1 MPVLR
6 SSAPKETVH
15 MKVEKFMTHELVTLR
30 SVSKMID
37 IIKALETEHAAWPVL
52 NLADNMCGII
62 PKSVLIKL
70 I

>member
-1 MPVLR
+1 
-6 SSAPKETVH
+6 
-15 MKVEKFMTHELVTLR
+15 MKVENFMTHELVTLS
-30 SVSKMID
+30 SVSKITD
-37 IIKALETEHAAWPVL
+37 IVKALETDHAAWPVL